1 MLEIEDKYIKGIDEI
16 KMIFKLIFF
25 NNLIDIKSEKIS
37 NNRDKIVEI
46 IVENIN
52 DFIIKLRL
60 LVLPL
65 LINLQ
70 MLKDKEKEEIVINKL
85 IVGKLNVKRL
95 NVSINNILDK

>member
-70 MLKDKEKEEIVINKL
+70 MLNDKEKEEIVINKL

>member
-46 IVENIN
+46 IVEKIN

-70 MLKDKEKEEIVINKL
+70 MLNDKEKEEIVINKL

>member
-16 KMIFKLIFF
+16 KIIFKLIFF

-46 IVENIN
+46 IVEKIN

>member
-1 MLEIEDKYIKGIDEI
+1 
-16 KMIFKLIFF
+16 MIFKFIFF
-25 NNLIDIKSEKIS
+25 NNLIAIKSEKIS

-46 IVENIN
+46 IVEKIN
-52 DFIIKLRL
+52 DLIIKLRL

-70 MLKDKEKEEIVINKL
+70 ILKDKEKEEIVINKL